1 MTVDQKHSLAAVWTD
16 REAAELYRYRAPY
29 PEPVFEI
36 LHRLI
41 VAPHAVLDVGA
52 GTGAVAR
59 RLLAFAARVDAV
71 EPSAAMLAEARSLP
85 GGDDPRIRWIRGTA
99 ESARLD
105 PPYGLITCG
114 QSLHWMDHELVM
126 PRFAGALAPGG
137 VLAALDRDE
146 EYAPAWRAKLVAI
159 IQRYSPLEKK
169 DAFVDLFGELQRRGL
184 FERLGFQRTSV
195 VPLTES
201 VEDLI
206 RALQSTSTLSR
217 VTLGARTDEFAA
229 EVRALFQRLGLER
242 VVVAVAGDLVWGRPL
257 AR

>member
-1 MTVDQKHSLAAVWTD
+1 VTVDQKRALAEVWMD

-36 LHRLI
+36 LRRLS
-41 VAPHAVLDVGA
+41 VPPRVVLDVGA

-59 RLLAFAARVDAV
+59 RLLSFAARVEAV
-71 EPSAAMLAEARSLP
+71 EPSEAMLAEGRGLP

-99 ESARLD
+99 ESAPLD

-114 QSLHWMDHELVM
+114 QSLHWMDHEVVM
-126 PRFAGALAPGG
+126 PRFAAALAAGG

-146 EYAPAWRAKLVAI
+146 EYAPAWRAQLVAI
-159 IQRYSPLEKK
+159 IRRYSPIEKK
-169 DAFVDLFGELQRRGL
+169 PFFLDLFGELQRRGL
-184 FERLGFQRTSV
+184 FERLGFQRSSV
-195 VPLTES
+195 VPL
-201 VEDLI
+201 VEPVDDLI

-217 VTLGARTDEFAA
+217 VTLGARTDEFAD
-229 EVRALFQRLGLER
+229 EVRALFRRLGIER
-242 VVVAVAGDLVWGRPL
+242 AVLLVAGDVVWGRPL